1 VEQTKDFSVTCFPH
15 PLRTAVIPSLDK
27 DSMLNYSEY
36 LKRSLI
42 LEDSIMLPFLAILK
56 DHLEEFQVF
65 LGSVESWL
73 MENTGNI
80 IFLQQT
86 FNVTLENSKDIGQT
100 YYLKTL
106 YPSNDNSIYDLSFD
120 VSNDKGRVKLTKF
133 LSFLT
138 DVE

>member
-15 PLRTAVIPSLDK
+15 PLRTVVIPSLDK